1 MEFSDPPAVVRG
13 LLLVVTVA
21 AAGWDVRT
29 RRIPNWLTV
38 GGALAG
44 FAVNAWLWGW
54 RGVLEAGQGMGLALL
69 VSAPLV
75 WLRGMGAGDAKLM
88 AAVGAL
94 TGPANW
100 LAVFAVSG
108 VLGGVLGVAL
118 AVWKRRLGKTLAST
132 AELLGEMARGA
143 KPAERKAEWDVRQGA
158 GLRLPYG
165 LVIAL
170 GTIVFLLMSR
180 AWPVRYNP

>member
-13 LLLVVTVA
+13 LLLVVTLA
-21 AAGWDVRT
+21 AAGWDLRT

-38 GGALAG
+38 SGALAG
-44 FAVNAWLWGW
+44 LVVNGWLWGW
-54 RGVLEAGQGMGLALL
+54 RGAVEAGQGLGLALL
-69 VSAPLV
+69 VYAPLV

-100 LAVFAVSG
+100 LAVFALSG

-132 AELLGEMARGA
+132 AELLGEMAKGVQ
-143 KPAERKAEWDVRQGA
+143 PADRRPEWDVRQGA

-170 GTIVFLLMSR
+170 GTILFLVVSR
-180 AWPVRYNP
+180 AWPV